1 MQLSY
6 VISSLNSA
14 RPVALNLGVSTFQ
27 PFLTLKR
34 SIIAY
39 KVRKNSPRDVF
50 HHKSIALALIAGSLQ
65 ASIRLLVLVAS
76 KNLFKNNKVRAMG

>member
-27 PFLTLKR
+27 PFLTLKW
-34 SIIAY
+34 SIILY
-39 KVRKNSPRDVF
+39 KVRKSCPTDVF
-50 HHKSIALALIAGSLQ
+50 HRKFIALALLADSLQ
-65 ASIRLLVLVAS
+65 ASI
-76 KNLFKNNKVRAMG
+76 GY